1 MNFKIFLAGFA
12 ILILGVFFYVTARPP
27 NSVYFLTII
36 PFHENLYPAFS
47 LPVNFGRIGNIL
59 PAFIH
64 ILGFILISSSIMEL
78 SKKRDILNICLA
90 WLFIAWIF
98 EIGQNFPDEIV
109 KYIPAWFEKF
119 PFLENFEPY
128 FKTGRFDILDLVAAG
143 IGAAVAYTV
152 LLTIRARER
161 EGR

>member
-1 MNFKIFLAGFA
+1 MNVKSFLAGFA
-12 ILILGVFFYVTARPP
+12 ALILGVFFYLIARPP
-27 NSVYFLTII
+27 NSAYFLTIL
-36 PFHENLYPAFS
+36 PFHENLPALH
-47 LPVNFGRIGNIL
+47 LPVNFGRLGSIL

-78 SKKRDILNICLA
+78 EKKRDILIICLL
-90 WLFIAWIF
+90 WLFIDWIF
-98 EIGQNFPDEIV
+98 EIGQNFPDEII

-128 FKTGRFDILDLVAAG
+128 FKIGRFDILDLAASFV
-143 IGAAVAYTV
+143 GATLAYIF
-152 LLTIRARER
+152 LLTMRVKKLE